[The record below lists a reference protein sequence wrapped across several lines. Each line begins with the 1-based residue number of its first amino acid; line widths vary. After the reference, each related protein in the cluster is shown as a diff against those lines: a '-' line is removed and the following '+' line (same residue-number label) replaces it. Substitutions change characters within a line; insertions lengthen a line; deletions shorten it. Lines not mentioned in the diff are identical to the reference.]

1 MIWAGIVVLAVGTYA
16 LKALGPVA
24 LGARP
29 LPPGLARLVA
39 LLPSAVLA
47 ALIAVSTFG
56 DDRALTL
63 DARAAG
69 VAVAA
74 LAVWRQAPFIVVIL
88 AAAATTAL
96 LRAVT

>member
-1 MIWAGIVVLAVGTYA
+1 MIWAGIAVLAVGTYV
-16 LKALGPVA
+16 LKAVGPVA
-24 LGARP
+24 LGARTI
-29 LPPGLARLVA
+29 PPTVARLVG
-39 LLPSAVLA
+39 LLPAAVLA

-56 DDRALTL
+56 DERALTL

-74 LAVWRQAPFIVVIL
+74 LGVWRRAPFVLVIL

-96 LRAVT
+96 LRALT